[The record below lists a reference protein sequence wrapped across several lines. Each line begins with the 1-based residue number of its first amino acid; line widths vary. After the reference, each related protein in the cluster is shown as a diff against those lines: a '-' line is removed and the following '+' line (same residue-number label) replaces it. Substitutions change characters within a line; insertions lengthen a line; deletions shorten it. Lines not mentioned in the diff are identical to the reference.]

1 MYFNIEHMKH
11 LCYVYINDYKCL
23 KDVEIIIDSRYN
35 YKFDRGNRTIDI
47 TDNNA
52 YPADFWSDNIYS
64 LIGIVGNNG
73 AGKSTVMKFLLDNIV
88 DGSAYESKGNIFIYE
103 EDGVLSYIG
112 DNIKVRHNDMGID
125 RQMDSYKIM
134 PVFYYSGHFTPSF
147 MDNPSTSELSGSYIA
162 SDNVRLIKDLEGYYN
177 EGPTTMTLPL
187 NRYFYSH
194 IARNNYRICSMLA
207 DRKLSDLIEKFVWP
221 NYVGIFVNRS
231 GYDAMTK
238 DIKDHN
244 TLADRQGTPIVDVT
258 IPKDLV
264 SAKINCQKERFLTS
278 MIYHNMLNMTYDL
291 WGGWRNGFDIINQWQ
306 SYEDSGP
313 VIEQFERFIETVKF
327 NEKRQQLNSLHAM
340 LLNIERLVEFK
351 TDAFGRAYQY
361 IDCKNNK
368 DKLLEFGDKV
378 LKNDFYLTSK
388 FCDISYLH
396 SLDGDTILSSGEQEL
411 LNLFSRLYE
420 AIVLRP
426 YKFSNIQQPNLLLL
440 DEAEIGFH
448 PEWQRSLI
456 SLLIEFL
463 DALKAAYGTISD
475 FQVLIST
482 HSPILLSDIP
492 KCCTNYLQRSQ
503 DGRTVKV
510 EMGLET
516 ETFAANVFN
525 LYRMSFFMEE
535 GLVGKFAAK
544 KINEILERIDNGDMQ
559 GVWENIQ
566 LVGDERIREFLL
578 YKYQQN
584 ITQEDELIKYYERR
598 VEQLKKGIKH
608 E

>member
-1 MYFNIEHMKH
+1 MRH

-23 KDVEIIIDSRYN
+23 KDVEIIIDSRYD
-35 YKFDRGNRTIDI
+35 YKFDRKSRTVDI
-47 TDNNA
+47 TDKKG
-52 YPADFWSDNIYS
+52 YPAGFWSENIYS
-64 LIGIVGNNG
+64 LTGIVGNNG
-73 AGKSTVMKFLLDNIV
+73 AGKSTVMEFLLANLIE
-88 DGSAYESKGNIFIYE
+88 GSPYESKGDIFIYK
-103 EDGVLSYIG
+103 DDRGLYYIG
-112 DNIKVRHNDMGID
+112 DNITVMYNDKVIGP
-125 RQMDSYKIM
+125 QEDSYKKIT
-134 PVFYYSGHFTPSF
+134 VFYYSGHFTPSF
-147 MDNPSTSELSGSYIA
+147 MDNPLTSELSGSYIA
-162 SDNVRLIKDLEGYYN
+162 SDNVRIVKDLEGYYN
-177 EGPTTMTLPL
+177 EPSISMTLPL

-194 IARNNYRICSMLA
+194 IARNHYRICAMLA
-207 DRKLSDLIEKFVWP
+207 DRKLSSLIKEFVWP
-221 NYVGIFVNRS
+221 KSVHIAINKS
-231 GYDAMTK
+231 GSDAMTQS
-238 DIKDHN
+238 ILGHN
-244 TLADRQGTPIVDVT
+244 RLADQTGWAKTNVV
-258 IPKDLV
+258 IPEDLV
-264 SAKINCQKERFLTS
+264 SVKINCPKERFLTQ
-278 MIYHNMLNMTYDL
+278 MIYHNLLNLTYDL
-291 WGGWRNGFDIINQWQ
+291 WGGWQNGFDTINKWQ
-306 SYEDSGP
+306 SYVKDGP
-313 VIEQFERFIETVKF
+313 VMERFKMFIETVDHDK
-327 NEKRQQLNSLHAM
+327 QGHLSSLYE
-340 LLNIERLVEFK
+340 LLSNIIRLTEYETDIFGERLC
-351 TDAFGRAYQY
+351 
-361 IDCKNNK
+361 IDCSKNV
-368 DKLLEFGDKV
+368 DKLLEFGEKV

-388 FCDISYLH
+388 FCDLYYS
-396 SLDGDTILSSGEQEL
+396 STSNGTPTRLSSGEQLL
-411 LNLFSRLYE
+411 LNLYSRLYE
-420 AIVLRP
+420 AMTLNP
-426 YKFSNIQQPNLLLL
+426 EKFANKSYASLILL
-440 DEAEIGFH
+440 DESELGFH
-448 PEWQRSLI
+448 PEWQRSFI
-456 SLLIEFL
+456 SLLVEFL
-463 DALKAAYGTISD
+463 DALKATNSTISD